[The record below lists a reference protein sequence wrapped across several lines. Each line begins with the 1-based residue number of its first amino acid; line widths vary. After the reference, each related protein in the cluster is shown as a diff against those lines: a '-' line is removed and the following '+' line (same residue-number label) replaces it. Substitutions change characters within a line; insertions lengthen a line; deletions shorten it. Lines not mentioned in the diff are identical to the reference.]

1 MAVLEGDN
9 SRTGDRPTP
18 PRTFGDYW
26 SLRWNTAVDLRTI
39 RLFRGRSKTKKSL
52 GAPEKEAAAPEI
64 DAIVFKK
71 HAERVRSFLL
81 VWAEEWVAV
90 GQNTRELFEKRPEIK
105 EKLDSFLSEHTLAPL
120 WSSSGPSLPVFP
132 RKIKISPQEEAARL
146 FFKLLTHPECGRLA
160 KCDRCGRLYLKPTRR
175 ANKRFCSRQCGNA
188 ATSQR
193 PSRIAEENDRLNKVE
208 EALRRFPRSTLG
220 RSDDWKGRLQRETG
234 FTLHWITRREREGV
248 IKGREHEVNRS
259 SIRRAHATRQD

>member
-1 MAVLEGDN
+1 VLEGDN
-9 SRTGDRPTP
+9 SRSGDRPTL

-26 SLRWNTAVDLRTI
+26 SLRWNTAVDLRMI
-39 RLFRGRSKTKKSL
+39 RSFRRRSKRKEIW
-52 GAPEKEAAAPEI
+52 GAPEKGAAAAPEI
-64 DAIVFKK
+64 DPIVFKQ

-81 VWAEEWVAV
+81 LWAEEWVAV
-90 GQNTRELFEKRPEIK
+90 SQNTRELREKRPEIK
-105 EKLDSFLSEHTLAPL
+105 RSLDSFLREHTLMPL

-132 RKIKISPQEEAARL
+132 TKINISPQEEAARL

-175 ANKRFCSRQCGNA
+175 VNKRFCSRQCGNA

-193 PSRIAEENDRLNKVE
+193 PSRIAEENDRLDKVE

-220 RSDDWKGRLQRETG
+220 RSGDWKRRLQRETG

-248 IKGREHEVNRS
+248 IKGRQHEVNRS
-259 SIRRAHATRQD
+259 NIRRAHATRQD